1 MDLIKM
7 KIEKE
12 NYTIDIILIVI
23 LFSLCIALFV
33 NLVFEYPK
41 TMCILTMLYS
51 VYVYNHHSR
60 NIH

>member
-1 MDLIKM
+1 M